1 MNELLVSK
9 YKNNVLAKRSK
20 VFLSSLLDYFL
31 IVIVSF
37 MLFIIVTNPVIS
49 VLPSFKENI
58 NNLNDTTLKL
68 YQIVSETRLQTFDEE
83 HNSFISIDNDARK
96 YVTTLLKT
104 SLYVRG
110 MDLPSTNQEEE
121 QIDIKDTFLNTDN
134 NNYPNDNLSYY
145 FYTFKSNNESL
156 NNYVYSDIDYS
167 NNKEDYL
174 YLEALDFDNELF
186 NDYFISKEEF
196 NNLNIDNDFKSSLN
210 RFNILSEDYQSYL
223 ISYLIYNEDNES
235 LVSIYNNLATSYKNA
250 IQIFINEV
258 ETNFTPYLETNDS
271 FNYYYNYYV
280 LTYIIALLITY
291 LITFIVF
298 IIIIPLGIKDNR
310 TIGLKVLKLGICRSD
325 ELEPNLFN
333 IVIKD
338 ILLFILYFNSIL
350 FTLFFVNLLPI
361 SVFPLFNSHFSLI
374 QIVIF
379 SLLLL
384 ILSYIYL
391 IFSKNHQVLS
401 LLSGNLVIK
410 NSEEFENIKESSD
423 GRE

>member
-20 VFLSSLLDYFL
+20 VFLSNLLDYFL

-104 SLYVRG
+104 SLYVRE

-121 QIDIKDTFLNTDN
+121 QIEIKDTFLNTDN

-156 NNYVYSDIDYS
+156 NNYIYSDIDYS

-196 NNLNIDNDFKSSLN
+196 NNLNIDNDFKSSLT

-258 ETNFTPYLETNDS
+258 ETKFTPYLETNDS

-374 QIVIF
+374 QVVIF

-401 LLSGNLVIK
+401 LLSSNLVIK

-423 GRE
+423 GSN

>member
-83 HNSFISIDNDARK
+83 HNSFISIDTDARK

-110 MDLPSTNQEEE
+110 MDLPSINQEEE

-186 NDYFISKEEF
+186 NDYFISIEEF
-196 NNLNIDNDFKSSLN
+196 NNINIDNDFKSSLT

-325 ELEPNLFN
+325 ELEPSLFN

-374 QIVIF
+374 QVVIF
-379 SLLLL
+379 SLLSL

-401 LLSGNLVIK
+401 LFSSNLVIK

-423 GRE
+423 GRD

>member
-20 VFLSSLLDYFL
+20 VFLSNLLDYFL

-104 SLYVRG
+104 SLYVRE

-121 QIDIKDTFLNTDN
+121 QIEIKDTFLNTDN

-156 NNYVYSDIDYS
+156 NNYIYSDIDYS

-196 NNLNIDNDFKSSLN
+196 NNLNIDNDFKSSLT

-374 QIVIF
+374 QVVIF

-401 LLSGNLVIK
+401 LLSSNLVIK

-423 GRE
+423 GSN

>member
-110 MDLPSTNQEEE
+110 MDLPSINQEEE

-134 NNYPNDNLSYY
+134 NNYPNDNLGYY

-223 ISYLIYNEDNES
+223 ISYLIYNEVNES

-374 QIVIF
+374 QVVIF

-423 GRE
+423 GRD

>member
-20 VFLSSLLDYFL
+20 VFLSNLLDYFL

-110 MDLPSTNQEEE
+110 MDLPSINQEEE
-121 QIDIKDTFLNTDN
+121 QIEIKDTFLNTDN

-374 QIVIF
+374 QVVIF

-401 LLSGNLVIK
+401 LLSSNLVIK

-423 GRE
+423 GSN

>member
-110 MDLPSTNQEEE
+110 MDLPSINQEEE

-298 IIIIPLGIKDNR
+298 IVIIPLGIKDNR

-374 QIVIF
+374 QVVIF

-423 GRE
+423 GRD

>member
-156 NNYVYSDIDYS
+156 NNYIYSDIDYS

-223 ISYLIYNEDNES
+223 ISYLVYNEDNES

-374 QIVIF
+374 QVVIF

-401 LLSGNLVIK
+401 LLSSNLVIK

-423 GRE
+423 GSN

>member
-110 MDLPSTNQEEE
+110 IDLPSTNQEEE

-156 NNYVYSDIDYS
+156 NNYIYSDIDYS

-374 QIVIF
+374 QVVIF

-401 LLSGNLVIK
+401 LLSSNLVIK

-423 GRE
+423 GSN